1 MADISKITLPD
12 NGSYDIKD
20 AKAREDIAALQAS
33 LSGGI
38 QYIGVTTTPI
48 TNDDTTSSIQIN
60 DDSVTAKQGDLVIY
74 GELEFIY
81 DGAKWHEF
89 GSTGSLKK
97 LAFKDT
103 ATGDYTP
110 TGSVSVPT
118 FEGTSGNVS
127 VRGTPEGTITISTE
141 SSGSPNYTPAGTNT
155 APTTT
160 VELETTTVNSITNVG
175 TLPSC
180 TFPNYSVENETLTI
194 SEGSFSTGALPTKG
208 KDVTVATSVKSA
220 KTTAPIFKGTGTEL
234 KATFNGDEITST
246 GEFTPEGTITKPD
259 FTGTAGRV
267 TVS

>member
-1 MADISKITLPD
+1 MSDISKITLPTGD
-12 NGSYDIKD
+12 SYDIKD
-20 AKAREDIAALQAS
+20 TKAREDISAIKTS
-33 LSGGI
+33 LVGGI
-38 QYIGVTTTPI
+38 HYIGVTTTPL
-48 TNDDTTSSIQIN
+48 TDNSDTATIQIN
-60 DDSVTAKQGDLVIY
+60 DDSVDAKQGDLVIY
-74 GELEFIY
+74 EKLEFIY
-81 DGAKWHEF
+81 DGTKWHEF
-89 GSTGSLKK
+89 GSTGSLKG

-127 VRGTPEGTITISTE
+127 VRGTPKGTITISTG
-141 SSGSPNYTPAGTNT
+141 SSGSLNYTPAGTIA

-180 TFPNYSVENETLTI
+180 TFPDYSVDNETLTI
-194 SEGSFSTGALPTKG
+194 SEGSFSTGALPTK

-220 KTTAPIFKGTGTEL
+220 KTTAPIFEGTGTEL
-234 KATFNGDEITST
+234 KATFNGNELTST
-246 GEFTPEGTITKPD
+246 GEFTPEGTISKPN